1 MAIRI
6 WENINKCYKMESLNN
21 EIRRVDKI
29 EYAISVTDGEW

>member
-21 EIRRVDKI
+21 EIRRVDKRG
-29 EYAISVTDGEW
+29 YAILLTDG